1 MRETRAIL
9 QQNFFSIVV
18 LLVVLFQGALAS
30 GQSAT
35 SLRFTDI
42 DGQSWDGQLV
52 SLDQDVLVYKPAEVA
67 GGLDATKKLEQIVRI
82 ERFNKSPNRGSD
94 AWPIKVG
101 LTDGSILAIQRIEG
115 REKDWRIQLDDR
127 MAQVGFAGELKYL
140 KLKSLDAKGE
150 EAWEAYVREE
160 IKSDALIVVRPGGA
174 LDRVDGVV
182 KEIRD
187 GKIQFD
193 VDGQIVEASFDRLA
207 GVLWYRKALSAKPKG
222 VNVILSNGSTLFSQ
236 KVKLVDDSLQIAGSW
251 GDSLIVPL
259 QWLDAIDCGLD
270 KLAWLSGLIPIDSRS
285 NNKGGFG
292 DFDSMLAKTT
302 KPRWVK
308 GEGSNQDLLFS
319 GPGEYMFRAPEG
331 MTKLQ
336 ARLQRSSESESRSAI
351 LVEVWVDDQ
360 IAIRKEIAPEE
371 ELLDLE
377 VPIAPE
383 KKIKLVMASKSALN
397 LGTRVLWR
405 QPRLSK

>member
-101 LTDGSILAIQRIEG
+101 LTDGSILAIQKIEG

-270 KLAWLSGLIPIDSRS
+270 KLAWLSGLMPIDSRS

-377 VPIAPE
+377 VPIVPE

>member
-101 LTDGSILAIQRIEG
+101 LTDGSILAIQKIEG

-222 VNVILSNGSTLFSQ
+222 VSVILSNGSSLFSQ

-270 KLAWLSGLIPIDSRS
+270 KLAWLSGLMPIDSRS

-377 VPIAPE
+377 VPIVPE

>member
-18 LLVVLFQGALAS
+18 LLVVLFQGALAL

-82 ERFNKSPNRGSD
+82 ERFGKSPNRGSD

-115 REKDWRIQLDDR
+115 REKDWRIHLDDR

-270 KLAWLSGLIPIDSRS
+270 KLAWLSGLMPIDSRS

>member
-82 ERFNKSPNRGSD
+82 ERFSKSPNRGSD

-101 LTDGSILAIQRIEG
+101 LTDGSILAIQKIEG

-270 KLAWLSGLIPIDSRS
+270 KLAWLSGLMPIDSRS

-377 VPIAPE
+377 VPIVPE

>member
-1 MRETRAIL
+1 MRATRAIL

-82 ERFNKSPNRGSD
+82 ERFSKSPNRGSD

>member
-1 MRETRAIL
+1 MRATRAIL

-270 KLAWLSGLIPIDSRS
+270 KLAWLSGLMPIDSRS

-377 VPIAPE
+377 VPIVPE

>member
-18 LLVVLFQGALAS
+18 LLVVLFQGALAL

-101 LTDGSILAIQRIEG
+101 LTDGSILAIQKIEG

-377 VPIAPE
+377 VPIVPE

>member
-82 ERFNKSPNRGSD
+82 ERFSKSPNRGSD

-222 VNVILSNGSTLFSQ
+222 VSVILSNGSSLFSQ

-270 KLAWLSGLIPIDSRS
+270 KLAWLSGLMPIDSRS

-377 VPIAPE
+377 VPIVPE

>member
-82 ERFNKSPNRGSD
+82 ERFSKSPNRGSD

-270 KLAWLSGLIPIDSRS
+270 KLAWLSGLMPIDSRS

-377 VPIAPE
+377 VPIVPE

>member
-18 LLVVLFQGALAS
+18 LLVVLFQGALAL

-82 ERFNKSPNRGSD
+82 ERFSKSPNRGSD

-101 LTDGSILAIQRIEG
+101 LTDGSILAIQKIEG

-270 KLAWLSGLIPIDSRS
+270 KLAWLSGLMPIDSRS

-377 VPIAPE
+377 VPIVPE

>member
-101 LTDGSILAIQRIEG
+101 LTDGSILAIQKIEG

>member
-270 KLAWLSGLIPIDSRS
+270 KLAWLSGLMPIDSRS

-377 VPIAPE
+377 VPIVPE

>member
-18 LLVVLFQGALAS
+18 LLVVLFQGALAL

-82 ERFNKSPNRGSD
+82 ERFSKSPNRGSD

-377 VPIAPE
+377 VPIVPE

>member
-1 MRETRAIL
+1 MRATRAIL

-82 ERFNKSPNRGSD
+82 ERFSKSPNRGSD

-270 KLAWLSGLIPIDSRS
+270 KLAWLSGLMPIDSRS

>member
-18 LLVVLFQGALAS
+18 LLVVLFQGALAL

-270 KLAWLSGLIPIDSRS
+270 KLAWLSGLMPIDSRS

-377 VPIAPE
+377 VPIVPE

>member
-18 LLVVLFQGALAS
+18 LLVVLFQGALAL

-101 LTDGSILAIQRIEG
+101 LTDGSILAIQKIEG

-222 VNVILSNGSTLFSQ
+222 VSVILSNGSSLFSQ

-270 KLAWLSGLIPIDSRS
+270 KLAWLSGLMPIDSRS

-377 VPIAPE
+377 VPIVPE

>member
-1 MRETRAIL
+1 MRATRAIL
-9 QQNFFSIVV
+9 QQNFFSIFV

-82 ERFNKSPNRGSD
+82 ERFSKSPNRGSD

-101 LTDGSILAIQRIEG
+101 LTDGSILAIQKIEG

-270 KLAWLSGLIPIDSRS
+270 KLAWLSGLMPIDSRS

-377 VPIAPE
+377 VPIVPE

>member
-18 LLVVLFQGALAS
+18 LLVVLFQGALAL

-82 ERFNKSPNRGSD
+82 ERFSKSPNRGSD

-270 KLAWLSGLIPIDSRS
+270 KLAWLSGLMPIDSRS

>member
-101 LTDGSILAIQRIEG
+101 LTDGSILAIQKIEG

-270 KLAWLSGLIPIDSRS
+270 KLAWLSGLMPIDSRS

>member
-82 ERFNKSPNRGSD
+82 ERFSKSPNRGSD

-101 LTDGSILAIQRIEG
+101 LTDGSILAIQKIEG

-270 KLAWLSGLIPIDSRS
+270 KLAWLSGLMPIDSRS

>member
-1 MRETRAIL
+1 MRATRAIFQRNL
-9 QQNFFSIVV
+9 FSVVV
-18 LLVVLFQGALAS
+18 LLVVLLLGSLAS
-30 GQSAT
+30 GQSTT
-35 SLRFTDI
+35 SLRITDI
-42 DGQSWDGQLV
+42 DGQSWSGQLV
-52 SLDQDVLVYKPAEVA
+52 SLDQEVLVYKPAEVA
-67 GGLDATKKLEQIVRI
+67 GGQDATKKLEQIVRI
-82 ERFNKSPNRGSD
+82 QRIGKSPNRGSD
-94 AWPIKVG
+94 TWPIKAG
-101 LTDGSILAIQRIEG
+101 LTDGSILALQKIDG
-115 REKDWRIQLDDR
+115 KEKDWTIQLDDR
-127 MAQVGFAGELKYL
+127 MTQTGFAGELKYL
-140 KLKSLDAKGE
+140 KLKRLDAKGE
-150 EAWEAYVREE
+150 EAWEAYGREE

-187 GKIQFD
+187 GKVQFD

-222 VNVILSNGSTLFSQ
+222 VSVNLSNGSMLVSQ
-236 KVKLVDDSLQIAGSW
+236 KIKLVDDSLQLAGSW
-251 GDSLIVPL
+251 GDSMIVPA

-270 KLAWLSGLIPIDSRS
+270 KLAWLSTLTPIESRS

-351 LVEVWVDDQ
+351 SIEVWVDDQ
-360 IAIRKEIAPEE
+360 IAIRKEIAPED

>member
-101 LTDGSILAIQRIEG
+101 LTDGSILAIQKIEG

-270 KLAWLSGLIPIDSRS
+270 KLAWLSGLMPIDSRS

-351 LVEVWVDDQ
+351 
-360 IAIRKEIAPEE
+360 
-371 ELLDLE
+371 
-377 VPIAPE
+377 
-383 KKIKLVMASKSALN
+383 
-397 LGTRVLWR
+397 
-405 QPRLSK
+405 

>member
-18 LLVVLFQGALAS
+18 LLVVLFQGALAL

-270 KLAWLSGLIPIDSRS
+270 KLAWLSGLMPIDSRS

-377 VPIAPE
+377 VPIVPE

-405 QPRLSK
+405 QPRL

>member
-1 MRETRAIL
+1 MRATRAIL

-82 ERFNKSPNRGSD
+82 QRIGKSPHRGSD
-94 AWPIKVG
+94 TWPIKAG
-101 LTDGSILAIQRIEG
+101 LTDGSILALQKIDG
-115 REKDWRIQLDDR
+115 KEKDWTIQLDDR
-127 MAQVGFAGELKYL
+127 MTQTRFAGELKYL
-140 KLKSLDAKGE
+140 KLKRLDAKGE
-150 EAWEAYVREE
+150 EAWEAYGREE

-187 GKIQFD
+187 GKVQFD

-222 VNVILSNGSTLFSQ
+222 VSVNLSNGSTLVSQ
-236 KVKLVDDSLQIAGSW
+236 KIKLVDDSLQLAGSW
-251 GDSLIVPL
+251 GDSLIVPA

-270 KLAWLSGLIPIDSRS
+270 KLAWLSTLTPIESRS

-336 ARLQRSSESESRSAI
+336 ARLQRASESESRSAI
-351 LVEVWVDDQ
+351 SIEVWVDDQ
-360 IAIRKEIAPEE
+360 IAIRKEIAPED

>member
-1 MRETRAIL
+1 MRATRAIL

-18 LLVVLFQGALAS
+18 LLVVLFQGALAL

-82 ERFNKSPNRGSD
+82 ERFSKSPNRGSD

>member
-18 LLVVLFQGALAS
+18 LLVVLFQGALAL

-101 LTDGSILAIQRIEG
+101 LTDGSILAIQKIEG

-270 KLAWLSGLIPIDSRS
+270 KLAWLSGLMPIDSRS

-336 ARLQRSSESESRSAI
+336 SRLQRSSESESRSAI

>member
-1 MRETRAIL
+1 MRATRAIL

-82 ERFNKSPNRGSD
+82 ERFSKSPNRGSD

-101 LTDGSILAIQRIEG
+101 LTDGSILAIQKIEG

>member
-1 MRETRAIL
+1 
-9 QQNFFSIVV
+9 
-18 LLVVLFQGALAS
+18 
-30 GQSAT
+30 
-35 SLRFTDI
+35 
-42 DGQSWDGQLV
+42 
-52 SLDQDVLVYKPAEVA
+52 
-67 GGLDATKKLEQIVRI
+67 
-82 ERFNKSPNRGSD
+82 
-94 AWPIKVG
+94 
-101 LTDGSILAIQRIEG
+101 
-115 REKDWRIQLDDR
+115 

-270 KLAWLSGLIPIDSRS
+270 KLAWLSGLMPIDSRS

>member
-1 MRETRAIL
+1 MRATRAIL

-82 ERFNKSPNRGSD
+82 ERFSKSPNRGSD

-222 VNVILSNGSTLFSQ
+222 VSVILSNGSSLFSQ

-270 KLAWLSGLIPIDSRS
+270 KLAWLSGLMPIDSRS

-377 VPIAPE
+377 VPIVPE

>member
-1 MRETRAIL
+1 MRATRAIL
-9 QQNFFSIVV
+9 QQNFFSIVI

-67 GGLDATKKLEQIVRI
+67 GRLDATKKLEQIVRI
-82 ERFNKSPNRGSD
+82 QRVGKSPHRGSD

-101 LTDGSILAIQRIEG
+101 LTDGSILSMQKIDG
-115 REKDWRIQLDDR
+115 KEKDWTIQLDDR
-127 MAQVGFAGELKYL
+127 RTQNGFGGELKYL
-140 KLKSLDAKGE
+140 KLKRLDAKGE
-150 EAWEAYVREE
+150 EAWESYLREE

-187 GKIQFD
+187 SKVQFD

-222 VNVILSNGSTLFSQ
+222 VSVNLSNGSTLVSQ
-236 KVKLVDDSLQIAGSW
+236 KVKLVDDSLQLAGSW
-251 GDSLIVPL
+251 GDSLIVPV

-270 KLAWLSGLIPIDSRS
+270 KLAWLSSLTPIESRS
-285 NNKGGFG
+285 NHKGGFG

-308 GEGSNQDLLFS
+308 GEDSNQDLLFS

-360 IAIRKEIAPEE
+360 IAIRKQIAPEE
-371 ELLDLE
+371 ELCDLE

>member
-1 MRETRAIL
+1 MRATRAIL

-82 ERFNKSPNRGSD
+82 ERFSKSPNRGSD

-270 KLAWLSGLIPIDSRS
+270 KLAWLSGLMPIDSRS

-377 VPIAPE
+377 VPIVPE